1 MEDSMQTE
9 GPLETRSSINM
20 MIVFA
25 TVVSGLVAAYL
36 MYRRGESFLS
46 IAKQTAANPIGSMV
60 AEVKNV
66 L

>member
-1 MEDSMQTE
+1 
-9 GPLETRSSINM
+9 

-25 TVVSGLVAAYL
+25 TVLSGVVAAYL